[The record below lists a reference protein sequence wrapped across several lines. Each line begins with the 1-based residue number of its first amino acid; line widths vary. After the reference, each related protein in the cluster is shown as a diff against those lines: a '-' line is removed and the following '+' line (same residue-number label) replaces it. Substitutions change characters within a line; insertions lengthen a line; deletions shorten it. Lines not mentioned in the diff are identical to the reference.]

1 MFKPPLDL
9 KKARVLICNDD
20 GIGSPGIIRLEK
32 VMRSIAKEVW
42 VVAPELEQSGT
53 AHSLTLR
60 DPLRIRKISARKYAV
75 AGTPTDNVL
84 LAVNQIMKGFRPDLV
99 LSGINRGANV
109 GEDMTYSGTI
119 AAAIEATLLG
129 VPAIALSQQV
139 DDKMPDDD
147 KSAPL
152 PVHWSTAEHFVPIV
166 IEQLVKIQWP
176 RDVLMNVNFPACPVD
191 KISDITVTREGRR
204 KVADEVIEGR
214 DPRGRPYYWI
224 GAQQGPDKYVRGTD
238 INALAHHQVSIT
250 PVTVDLTHY
259 ATVRK
264 LRKVFSVPEGAKRK
278 PKAQTRKKAA

>member
-1 MFKPPLDL
+1 MFKPPLNL
-9 KKARVLICNDD
+9 KKARVLLVNDD
-20 GIGSPGIIRLEK
+20 GINAAGIKHLEK
-32 VMRSIAKEVW
+32 VMRGMAKEVW

-60 DPLRIRKISARKYAV
+60 DPLRIRRISGRKWAV

-84 LAVNQIMKGFRPDLV
+84 LAVNRIMKGFRPDLV

-129 VPAIALSQQV
+129 IPAIALSQQV

-147 KSAPL
+147 KGAPL
-152 PVHWSTAEHFVPIV
+152 PVLWSTAVTYAPKV
-166 IEQLVKIQWP
+166 IDQLTKIQWP

-191 KISDITVTREGRR
+191 KIAGIEVAREGRR
-204 KVADEVIEGR
+204 KVGDEVLEGR

-224 GAQQGPDKYVRGTD
+224 GTAQGPDKYKRGTD
-238 INALAHHQVSIT
+238 LNALARHMVSIT

-259 ATVRK
+259 GAIRQ
-264 LRKVFSVPEGAKRK
+264 LRKVFKVPSGA
-278 PKAQTRKKAA
+278 KKAARA

>member
-1 MFKPPLDL
+1 MFKPPLNL
-9 KKARVLICNDD
+9 KKCRVLICNDD
-20 GIGSPGIIRLEK
+20 GINAPGIKHLEK
-32 VMRSIAKEVW
+32 VMQAIAKEVW

-60 DPLRIRKISARKYAV
+60 DPLRIRKISSRRYSV

-99 LSGINRGANV
+99 LSGFNRGANV

-129 VPAIALSQQV
+129 IPAIALSQQV
-139 DDKMPDDD
+139 DDKVPDDD

-152 PVHWSTAEHFVPIV
+152 PVHWSTAETHAPRV
-166 IEQLVKIQWP
+166 IERLTKIQWP
-176 RDVLMNVNFPACPVD
+176 RDVLMNVNFPACPAD
-191 KISDITVTREGRR
+191 KIAGIAIAREGRR
-204 KVADEVIEGR
+204 KISDEVIEGR

-224 GAQQGPDKYVRGTD
+224 GASHGIDKFVPGTD
-238 INALAHHQVSIT
+238 IHALANHMVSIT

-259 ATVRK
+259 GTVRK
-264 LRKVFSVPEGAKRK
+264 LRKVFKDGAK
-278 PKAQTRKKAA
+278 AA